1 MEFCNLGSCVEL
13 ISKELLAGVFMPLR
27 FIVYQ
32 RPDADRVFV
41 SFLRPSAF
49 ARRFDSPPLAEVAMR
64 LERDMEDVL
73 EELFF

>member
-1 MEFCNLGSCVEL
+1 M
-13 ISKELLAGVFMPLR
+13 ELLAGVFMPLR

-49 ARRFDSPPLAEVAMR
+49 ARGFSSPPLTAVALA
-64 LERDMEDVL
+64 LEKDMTDVL
-73 EELFF
+73 EEMFF